1 MSIQEKN
8 DSEKAKAITDNS
20 NQEEL
25 EDKYDLLMGK
35 KDSEFE
41 EDYLT
46 FDQNKETQKN
56 NPNQENNEE
65 KNNALAQK
73 DKANKD
79 NSNQEEIE
87 NCIEDR
93 VKKNNEFYKEV
104 YTYNQEKEVKGKNAE
119 ENKSEISEAK
129 STGEDSMIVEEKKS
143 VVVVKGEENF
153 EVINKNPGETKNN
166 FSFEKKALNSSD
178 NQIQNKELNLGAS
191 PKQPG
196 KPNNENMT
204 FYHEEENNYDSESCF
219 IGNKIKRENDS
230 QEQSESSEKV
240 ENNSDYSG
248 IESNK
253 DNSSHDMTNS
263 DGDDLTENQINES
276 TKTASNRKRFNTE
289 LPQRVNESDSL
300 TRDHDSFGLYQ
311 QTCYTES
318 SIPLS
323 SVL

>member
-129 STGEDSMIVEEKKS
+129 STGEDSMIVEETPILAETP
-143 VVVVKGEENF
+143 GYDD
-153 EVINKNPGETKNN
+153 EVIERNEESVQTIKNE
-166 FSFEKKALNSSD
+166 
-178 NQIQNKELNLGAS
+178 
-191 PKQPG
+191 
-196 KPNNENMT
+196 
-204 FYHEEENNYDSESCF
+204 
-219 IGNKIKRENDS
+219 
-230 QEQSESSEKV
+230 
-240 ENNSDYSG
+240 
-248 IESNK
+248 
-253 DNSSHDMTNS
+253 
-263 DGDDLTENQINES
+263 
-276 TKTASNRKRFNTE
+276 
-289 LPQRVNESDSL
+289 
-300 TRDHDSFGLYQ
+300 
-311 QTCYTES
+311 ES
-318 SIPLS
+318 SIENPPASMFDASILEDRDKDVMILKV
-323 SVL
+323 VL